1 MRGRQRIA
9 FFCSEYIYTFLD
21 KYGITPFNEVTSSD
35 HRGLFLDLKLK
46 TFLKTPT
53 FPFLAIP
60 SVPLNLQ
67 TPKVSSV
74 TKKLRNYVTE
84 HNIIKQAAVL
94 PKELLNNNITHE
106 DYNSINELNEL
117 LTKGMIKAEKM
128 ITKYGP

>member
-1 MRGRQRIA
+1 MDIISQNHGICKEPNTYMRGRQRIA

-46 TFLKTPT
+46 AFLKTPT

-74 TKKLRNYVTE
+74 TKKKSQLCHQTPHHQTSRCSSEGT
-84 HNIIKQAAVL
+84 
-94 PKELLNNNITHE
+94 
-106 DYNSINELNEL
+106 S
-117 LTKGMIKAEKM
+117 
-128 ITKYGP
+128 